1 MPLDP
6 RFRRRELHRMN
17 IPTLR
22 RPARHGFLGR
32 RGSPSTLSTLA
43 GGGALLLTAT
53 LGACAAPADHPSE
66 QPAAEAAPQVRLG
79 IEVLL
84 TDSLHLVKGKRVGLI
99 TNHSGMDR
107 NGRTTIDLLHE
118 HPDVELVALFG
129 PEHGIRG
136 DALAGVEVDNSVDA
150 KTGVPVYSLFG
161 STFEFKPEM
170 LENVDALVYDI
181 MDVNV
186 RYYTYP
192 STMAYGI
199 KAAGEKG
206 IPFIV
211 LDRPNPIRGDVVQGN
226 VLDPKFS
233 SFVGLYPV
241 PMRHGLTM
249 GELARVIAGEFGV
262 TADVRVVPPLGW
274 QRSMT
279 FDQTGLPWVKP
290 SPNLPTLAAA
300 LAYAGTCL
308 FEGTPISVGRGTD
321 FAYEWIGAPWLDGA
335 ELAAA
340 LNANGITGVT
350 FEPAT
355 FPPATAADKKF
366 EGVEVHGVRF
376 VPTSSDYDAPKAA
389 VAALVEIYKRSKGQ
403 WQWEAE
409 HFDRL
414 AGTDQ
419 IRLGVEAGKTM
430 QEITAGWDEADAAFK
445 QLSAPYL
452 IYE

>member
-1 MPLDP
+1 MNTPTIGRLE
-6 RFRRRELHRMN
+6 RR
-17 IPTLR
+17 
-22 RPARHGFLGR
+22 GFLGR
-32 RGSPSTLSTLA
+32 RRAPSALSTLA
-43 GGGALLLTAT
+43 GSGALLLAAT
-53 LGACAAPADHPSE
+53 LGACAAPADDAAETPV
-66 QPAAEAAPQVRLG
+66 AEAAPQVRLG

-84 TDSLHLVKGKRVGLI
+84 TDSLHLVKGKKVGLI

-107 NGRTTIDLLHE
+107 NGKTTIDLLHE
-118 HPDVELVALFG
+118 HPDIELVALFG

-226 VLDPKFS
+226 ILDPAFS

-249 GELARVIAGEFGV
+249 GELARMISGEFGAP
-262 TADVRVVPPLGW
+262 ADVRVVPAEGW
-274 QRSMT
+274 RRNMT

-300 LAYAGTCL
+300 LAYSGTCL
-308 FEGTPISVGRGTD
+308 FEGTPLSVGRGTD

-340 LNANGITGVT
+340 LNAYAIPGVT

-355 FPPATAADKKF
+355 FTPGTAADKKF
-366 EGVEVHGVRF
+366 EGVEVYGVRF
-376 VPTSSDYDAPKAA
+376 VPTSTDYDAPRAGI
-389 VAALVEIYKRSKGQ
+389 AALVEIYKRSTDHWKWSEGQ
-403 WQWEAE
+403 
-409 HFDRL
+409 FDRL

-419 IRLGVEAGKTM
+419 IRLAVEAGKSM
-430 QEITAGWDEADAAFK
+430 QEITAGWDEAVAAFR
-445 QLSAPYL
+445 QRSAPYL
-452 IYE
+452 IYR

>member
-1 MPLDP
+1 MS
-6 RFRRRELHRMN
+6 
-17 IPTLR
+17 IPTMG
-22 RPARHGFLGR
+22 RPGR
-32 RGSPSTLSTLA
+32 RGFPGRWGFPSAFSTLA
-43 GGGALLLTAT
+43 GSGALLLAAT
-53 LGACAAPADHPSE
+53 LGSCAAPAEDAPE
-66 QPAAEAAPQVRLG
+66 AAVAEAAPQVRLG

-84 TDSLHLVKGKRVGLI
+84 TDSLHLVKGKKVGLI
-99 TNHSGMDR
+99 TNHSGTDR
-107 NGRTTIDLLHE
+107 NGKTTIDLLHE
-118 HPDVELVALFG
+118 HPDIEVVALFG

-136 DALAGVEVDNSVDA
+136 DALAGVDLDDSVDE
-150 KTGVPVYSLFG
+150 KTGIPVYSLYG
-161 STFEFKPEM
+161 ATFEFKPEM
-170 LENVDALVYDI
+170 LANVDALVYDI
-181 MDVNV
+181 MDINV

-226 VLDPKFS
+226 VLDPAFS

-249 GELARVIAGEFGV
+249 GELARMISGEFGAP
-262 TADVRVVPPLGW
+262 ADVRVVPAEGW

-290 SPNLPTLAAA
+290 SPNLPTLAAGI
-300 LAYAGTCL
+300 AYAGTCL

-321 FAYEWIGAPWLDGA
+321 FAYEWIGAPWLDGV

-340 LNANGITGVT
+340 LNAYAIPGVT

-355 FPPATAADKKF
+355 FTPGTAADKKF

-376 VPTSSDYDAPKAA
+376 VPASSDYDAPRAG
-389 VAALVEIYKRSKGQ
+389 VAALVEVYKRSKNQ
-403 WQWEAE
+403 WSWREE
-409 HFDRL
+409 HFDHL

-419 IRLGVEAGKTM
+419 VRLGVEAGKSM
-430 QEITAGWDEADAAFK
+430 QEITAGWDEAVAAFK
-445 QLSAPYL
+445 QRAAPYL
-452 IYE
+452 IYR

>member
-1 MPLDP
+1 
-6 RFRRRELHRMN
+6 MN
-17 IPTLR
+17 TPTIGR
-22 RPARHGFLGR
+22 HGRPGFLGR
-32 RGSPSTLSTLA
+32 WGSPSAFSTLA
-43 GGGALLLTAT
+43 GSGALLLAAG
-53 LGACAAPADHPSE
+53 LGACGAPAEDAPD
-66 QPAAEAAPQVRLG
+66 ATVAEAAPQVRLG

-107 NGRTTIDLLHE
+107 NGKTTIDLLHE
-118 HPDVELVALFG
+118 HPDIELVALFG

-136 DALAGVEVDNSVDA
+136 DALAGVEVSDSVDA

-161 STFEFKPEM
+161 STFEMTPEM

-192 STMAYGI
+192 STMAYGME
-199 KAAGEKG
+199 AAAKKG

-226 VLDPKFS
+226 ILDPTFS
-233 SFVGLYPV
+233 SFVGRYPV

-249 GELARVIAGEFGV
+249 GELAKLIAGEFGV
-262 TADVRVVPPLGW
+262 SADVHVVPAEGW
-274 QRSMT
+274 RRNMT

-300 LAYAGTCL
+300 LAYSGTCL
-308 FEGTPISVGRGTD
+308 FEGTPLSVGRGTD
-321 FAYEWIGAPWLDGA
+321 FAYEWIGAPWLDGV

-340 LNANGITGVT
+340 LNAYAIPGVT

-355 FPPATAADKKF
+355 FTPGTAADKKF

-376 VPTSSDYDAPKAA
+376 VPVSSDYDAPKAA
-389 VAALVEIYKRSKGQ
+389 IAALVEIYKRSQGNWK
-403 WQWEAE
+403 WSEDE
-409 HFDRL
+409 FDRL
-414 AGTDQ
+414 SGTDQ
-419 IRLGVEAGKTM
+419 IRLAVDAGKTM

-452 IYE
+452 IYR